1 VITMLGKRTAAI
13 SVACSVAALA
23 AVVGGAGLPAQGMAS
38 SSTVDPA
45 NFTCA
50 HDDTGIWGPLGSA
63 RHDNLTKSATVARVR
78 PGQAVTYTLRW
89 EYRDW
94 KPGAKLTIRD
104 CNDLDATADGKAT
117 APHQDMGSDPAD
129 TSFTQP
135 ETPPTQTHNGQPVVT
150 ARITVTVPADAPA
163 GGEFCDRTAVFGNPA
178 DHRHSPPN
186 FDISKTVCL
195 PLVAGATTT
204 TQRSSPPTTEQR
216 SSPPTTGGATSSTTS
231 GPLPFTGPHTLPLL
245 LSALCLLGLGWLSL
259 LAARHR
265 NP

>member
-1 VITMLGKRTAAI
+1 MLGRRIAAI
-13 SVACSVAALA
+13 SVACSVAALV

-63 RHDNLTKSATVARVR
+63 RHDNLTKSAAVARVR
-78 PGQAVTYTLRW
+78 PGQTVTYTLRW

-104 CNDLDATADGKAT
+104 CNDIDATADGKAT
-117 APHQDMGSDPAD
+117 APHQDMGSNPDD

-135 ETPPTQTHNGQPVVT
+135 DTPPTQTNNGHPVVT
-150 ARITVTVPADAPA
+150 AKITVTVPADAPA
-163 GGEFCDRTAVFGNPA
+163 DGEFCDRTAVFGNPA

-195 PLVAGATTT
+195 PVMASATTT
-204 TQRSSPPTTEQR
+204 TQRSSPPTTGQR
-216 SSPPTTGGATSSTTS
+216 SSPPTTRAATSTTTS

>member
-1 VITMLGKRTAAI
+1 
-13 SVACSVAALA
+13 
-23 AVVGGAGLPAQGMAS
+23 
-38 SSTVDPA
+38 
-45 NFTCA
+45 
-50 HDDTGIWGPLGSA
+50 
-63 RHDNLTKSATVARVR
+63 
-78 PGQAVTYTLRW
+78 
-89 EYRDW
+89 
-94 KPGAKLTIRD
+94 
-104 CNDLDATADGKAT
+104 
-117 APHQDMGSDPAD
+117 MGSDPAD

-135 ETPPTQTHNGQPVVT
+135 ETPPTQTQNGQPVVT

-204 TQRSSPPTTEQR
+204 TQRSSPPTT
-216 SSPPTTGGATSSTTS
+216 GGATSSTTS

-245 LSALCLLGLGWLSL
+245 LSALCLVGLGWLSL